1 MKKKTVIVAILVFT
15 GIIHVPA
22 QTPDSAVKLRL
33 AQSFERSGD
42 WERAVPLYESLL
54 SQDPLN
60 FVYFE
65 ALRRGYVQLKEYDK
79 AIELI
84 RHRLGIQPESPLLL
98 SSLGGVYYQKG
109 EEQKADSV
117 WQSILRSQP
126 ANVGLYRM
134 IAGEMMEYRLYDRAI
149 DIFLQARRATGDAN
163 VFTGELA
170 NLFGAFQQYENA
182 AREYVRLLTQ
192 QPSQLADIQSRM
204 SLFLSRPE
212 ALASA
217 KKAIQENLDDKGNS
231 IPLRQLYAWILMEGR
246 DYSGALDQ
254 YRIIDRSSK
263 ARGIELFN
271 FAQRALEEKE
281 LVTAVKAFREVL
293 ELPPPK
299 EIQPAARLGLARATE
314 ELAEI
319 IDSTTSAGSV
329 ERWPVSEIR
338 PSVESVLGLF
348 EAIIRDY
355 PGTPIAAESY
365 FRIGVLRRDR
375 LLDLDGALAAFTRI
389 PAMVPDRP
397 LALESSLAAAAVHVA
412 RNDLKGARERYV
424 SMMGNRDPIFR
435 DRVLFHLAELDYFS
449 ALFDTSVAV
458 LRRLSLQTST
468 DLANDALEL
477 RYFIEENL
485 GTGTM
490 ALTLFASSDLLM
502 RQRRYPEALEGFRE
516 VIRRYPQ
523 ALLVDD
529 ATMRIGE
536 LQLLLAKPFDAVETF
551 RSVASDMTSSILR
564 DKALMRLGEIYE
576 QQLKNPAL
584 ALEVY
589 EELLKLFPA
598 SLHAEEARRRMRR
611 LRGDA
616 I

>member
-192 QPSQLADIQSRM
+192 QPSQLANIQSRM

-355 PGTPIAAESY
+355 PGTPIAAEAY

>member
-1 MKKKTVIVAILVFT
+1 MNVRIIIAAMLLFVGIVHVF
-15 GIIHVPA
+15 A
-22 QTPDSAVKLRL
+22 QTPDATVKLRL
-33 AQSFERSGD
+33 AQSHERSGD

-54 SQDPLN
+54 IEDPRN

-84 RHRLGIQPESPLLL
+84 RHRLGIQPDSPLLL

-149 DIFLQARRATGDAN
+149 DLFLQARRTTGDAN

-170 NLFGAFQQYENA
+170 NLYGAFQQYENA

-217 KKAIQENLDDKGNS
+217 TKAIRETLDEKGNI
-231 IPLRQLYAWILMEGR
+231 IPLRQLYAWILMEGKE
-246 DYSGALDQ
+246 YSGALDQ

-314 ELAEI
+314 ELSDI
-319 IDSTTSAGSV
+319 IDSTVSGGSV
-329 ERWPVSEIR
+329 ESWPVSEIQ
-338 PSVESVLGLF
+338 PSVGSALGLF

-355 PGTPIAAESY
+355 PGTPIAAEAY
-365 FRIGVLRRDR
+365 FRVGVIRRDR
-375 LLDLDGALAAFTRI
+375 LMDLDGALIAFAGI
-389 PAMVPDRP
+389 PPIVPDRP
-397 LALESSLAAAAVHVA
+397 LALESSLAAAGVLVA
-412 RNDLKGARERYV
+412 RNDLQVARERYV
-424 SMMGNRDPIFR
+424 SLLGHRDPTFR

-449 ALFDTSVAV
+449 ASFDTSVAV
-458 LRRLSLQTST
+458 LKRLSLQPSA

-485 GTGTM
+485 GAGTP
-490 ALTLFASSDLLM
+490 ALSLFASSDLLM

-516 VIRRYPQ
+516 VIRRFPQ

-529 ATMRIGE
+529 ATLRVGE
-536 LQLLLAKPFDAVETF
+536 IQLLVGKPLDAVETF
-551 RSVASDMTSSILR
+551 RSMARDMASSILR

-576 QQLKNPAL
+576 QRLKNPAL
-584 ALEVY
+584 ALEAY
-589 EELLKLFPA
+589 EELLKLFPT

>member
-163 VFTGELA
+163 AFTGELA

-516 VIRRYPQ
+516 VIHRYPQ